1 MPVSERDF
9 EALVGR
15 VDALE
20 ARGAAS
26 RPNPQRIIKIKRRCG
41 HEERVPTT
49 MLAGSELEKK
59 TLQSERGK
67 YCTECSETRRKADAI
82 QVAKLRGE
90 DRNAEADA
98 LEKKIGVMTTNG

>member
-1 MPVSERDF
+1 VPVSERDF

-59 TLQSERGK
+59 TLQSEHGK

-82 QVAKLRGE
+82 QAAKLRAEGRE
-90 DRNAEADA
+90 KEADA
-98 LEKKIGVMTTNG
+98 IEAKAGVMTTSG